1 MQVPK
6 HLLKSEAFQ
15 EECVLSVIEI
25 LSAHFSQWNHHVSF
39 PDLATIPLI
48 LLKKFHVK
56 APSESLRRPVKRL
69 IDQVNANNWFLIL
82 SYNYHDNESTRCQFE
97 VLPKLNSLAA
107 HDQDIWWIRKN
118 ARLCCL
124 SKNGNSFNW
133 IDLAYKLVH
142 HVC

>member
-25 LSAHFSQWNHHVSF
+25 LSAHFSQWNHVSF

-69 IDQVNANNWFLIL
+69 IDQVNANN
-82 SYNYHDNESTRCQFE
+82 
-97 VLPKLNSLAA
+97 
-107 HDQDIWWIRKN
+107 
-118 ARLCCL
+118 
-124 SKNGNSFNW
+124 
-133 IDLAYKLVH
+133 
-142 HVC
+142 